1 MLPIPFLFLA
11 TPLIQLLLRYGI
23 RQPERDKHRR
33 TRLLPMRKIA
43 TARSH
48 NLRPPRKE
56 HGLLNVLWNDYRL
69 GKPHTGSIAQ
79 TAGARRPRPYD
90 LRASPRGGGVPPAQS
105 QPTTTGRGRL
115 ARADHNTWG
124 GGVPPALP
132 SFDNGPRS
140 HFLSAGPRR
149 PRPNAASPHFR
160 GGGVPPAQRRKAT
173 PWAFSTDKQR
183 GRDAP
188 APFSGKLSRPLR
200 CTGLWPYLMTRTR
213 ITASLASS
221 AFTTSAGIAL
231 SVSIS
236 V

>member
-11 TPLIQLLLRYGI
+11 TPLIQLLLRNGI
-23 RQPERDKHRR
+23 RQSERDKHRR
-33 TRLLPMRKIA
+33 AILLPMRKIA

-48 NLRPPRKE
+48 NLRPPREE
-56 HGLLNVLWNDYRL
+56 HGLLNVFRNDYRL

-90 LRASPRGGGVPPAQS
+90 LRASPRGGGVPPAQI
-105 QPTTTGRGRL
+105 TTHGAGASRPRSRPSIMAHGAISFLRGRDGPAPDAAITITQTLGRGRL
-115 ARADHNTWG
+115 ARAEKK
-124 GGVPPALP
+124 
-132 SFDNGPRS
+132 R
-140 HFLSAGPRR
+140 
-149 PRPNAASPHFR
+149 
-160 GGGVPPAQRRKAT
+160 T